1 MMHKKLQLL
10 GLVFFLAMQLG
21 LAQTVVLSKD
31 ATVAVLTFGPG
42 ASLNDAFGH
51 NAFRITDKTR
61 GIDLVYGYGEY
72 DFEAPFFYLKFAQG
86 KLNYM
91 LSRHNF
97 RDIYRYYSRHNRDIN
112 EQVLNLTNKEKQEL
126 FNYLEHNYKPENR
139 RYLYDFFYDNCAT
152 RIRDVAELATESP
165 IEYTIPKDF
174 VPKTFRTLI
183 YEHVDKN
190 TWGSLG
196 IDLALGSIIDRKA
209 SPREH
214 MFLPKYVHDFFA
226 TATIGM
232 ERSLVQSS
240 AQLNTAED
248 REDRLNFLVSPF
260 LILGVL
266 ALGILYLTYKDHKN
280 NSRTT
285 WLDMSLAI
293 FTGLVGIILFLLWF
307 ATDHTAT
314 GYNYNLLWAFP
325 LNLILLG
332 QLRKRNPKPWVKGY
346 LKFLLLML
354 CLLTLHWLIGVQ
366 VFALSLI
373 PLLIALA
380 VRYVFV
386 LKTL

>member
-10 GLVFFLAMQLG
+10 GLVFFLGMQLG
-21 LAQTVVLSKD
+21 LAQTITLSKD

-112 EQVLNLTNKEKQEL
+112 EQILNLTTKEKQKL
-126 FNYLEHNYKPENR
+126 FNYLEYNYKPENR

-174 VPKTFRTLI
+174 APKTFRTLI

-232 ERSLVQSS
+232 ERSLVKSS

-260 LILGVL
+260 FILGVL
-266 ALGILYLTYKDHKN
+266 ALGILYLTYNDHKN
-280 NSRTT
+280 NSRTS

-325 LNLILLG
+325 LNLILLW

-373 PLLIALA
+373 PFFLALA
-380 VRYVFV
+380 IRYVYV
-386 LKTL
+386 LRTL

>member
-10 GLVFFLAMQLG
+10 GLVFFLGMQLG
-21 LAQTVVLSKD
+21 LAQTITLSKD

-112 EQVLNLTNKEKQEL
+112 EQILNLTTKEKQKL
-126 FNYLEHNYKPENR
+126 FNYLEYNYKPENR

-174 VPKTFRTLI
+174 VPKTFRSLI

-232 ERSLVQSS
+232 ERSLVKSS

-260 LILGVL
+260 FILGVL

-293 FTGLVGIILFLLWF
+293 FTGLIGIILFLLWF

-325 LNLILLG
+325 LNLILLW

-373 PLLIALA
+373 PFFLVLA
-380 VRYVFV
+380 IRYVYV
-386 LKTL
+386 LRTL

>member
-1 MMHKKLQLL
+1 MMHKKLQLF
-10 GLVFFLAMQLG
+10 GLVFFLGMQLG
-21 LAQTVVLSKD
+21 LAQTTTLSKD

-51 NAFRITDKTR
+51 NAFRITDKAR

-72 DFEAPFFYLKFAQG
+72 DFEAPYFYLKFAQG

-112 EQVLNLTNKEKQEL
+112 EQVLNLTTKEKQKL

-165 IEYTIPKDF
+165 IEYKIPKDF
-174 VPKTFRTLI
+174 APKTFRALI

-226 TATIGM
+226 TATSGM
-232 ERSLVQSS
+232 ERSLVKSS

-280 NSRTT
+280 NARTT

-293 FTGLVGIILFLLWF
+293 FTALIGIILFLLWF

-332 QLRKRNPKPWVKGY
+332 QLRKQNPKPWVKGY

-373 PLLIALA
+373 PLLLALA
-380 VRYVFV
+380 VRYIYV
-386 LKTL
+386 LRTL